1 MFNQRGDFMKKQI
14 IFTLVVSLLSF
25 GMIDSAMTS
34 EIEIPLVSLE
44 EQKKI
49 RELELKKLEEERI
62 QEYHDNE
69 LSRFLTDI
77 GFRESGNRYD
87 ITNKWGYMGRFQF
100 GKSTLKG
107 LGFEVSKSEFL
118 SNPQLQDS
126 AMMALLNHNKEK
138 LQKYIDVYDGQ
149 TINGML
155 ITESGILAA
164 AHLGGQGSVKR
175 YFKHGKV
182 FRDGNGTKITSY
194 MNKFSGY
201 DIKLKPN
208 S

>member
-1 MFNQRGDFMKKQI
+1 MKRQV
-14 IFTLVVSLLSF
+14 IFTLVLSGLSF
-25 GMIDSAMTS
+25 GVIDSAVTKDKS
-34 EIEIPLVSLE
+34 TNQTELIDL
-44 EQKKI
+44 QKEKE
-49 RELELKKLEEERI
+49 RELELLKIEEEKIRI
-62 QEYHDNE
+62 EQYHQQELDN
-69 LSRFLTDI
+69 FLDAI

-87 ITNKWGYMGRFQF
+87 ITNKWGYMGKYQF

-107 LGFEVSKSEFL
+107 LGFKVSKNEFL
-118 SNPQLQDS
+118 NNPQLQEE
-126 AMMALLNHNKEK
+126 AMMALLLHNKEK
-138 LQKYIDVYDGQ
+138 LQLYIDTFDGK

-155 ITESGILAA
+155 VTESGILAA

-175 YFKHGKV
+175 YFKNGKV